1 MEKQRENGADMERE
15 EEALTR
21 SMVRETL
28 AEPAKTA
35 RLWRLAREL
44 RRAMRTLRR
53 SYRRAVQCGK
63 TAADEWLGDNYHLC
77 CVKAKAPSPPCAT
90 PTGQPCADGEPV
102 TYRLFRRMLKEQ
114 GLPGAEEIRR
124 LLDMADEE
132 RPLTVFEL
140 AQLPLCLKAALVML
154 AADACGAEPEQ
165 GEPVDECR
173 GHWPA
178 PDGGAG
184 FCRHG
189 GGAQCGGEA
198 ADRGS
203 GRPVYPHGRGHPG
216 RLSPGGGSQGHPPG
230 DRGRGGCRRR
240 GGAAA
245 TAPEGRKRH
254 VGHWLLDE
262 DRRPAGAWAGRPG
275 LHPGAASAGRG
286 FPGRAY
292 RQPLGHPAALF
303 PAVGAAAPRGGAR
316 RPHGPQAPP
325 PAPHGFGR
333 GRAGGGTDPHYCIH
347 PSAHGPTAP
356 AR

>member
-63 TAADEWLGDNYHLC
+63 TAADEWLGDNYHLLLREGEG
-77 CVKAKAPSPPCAT
+77 ALSALRHADR
-90 PTGQPCADGEPV
+90 QPCADGEPV

-165 GEPVDECR
+165 GERWMSAAVT
-173 GHWPA
+173 GPA

-184 FCRHG
+184 FCRRRRST
-189 GGAQCGGEA
+189 CGGELLTGDPPA
-198 ADRGS
+198 CIPA
-203 GRPVYPHGRGHPG
+203 GRGHPATNAG
-216 RLSPGGGSQGHPPG
+216 RWLSGIPQETGEG
-230 DRGRGGCRRR
+230 
-240 GGAAA
+240 GGAA
-245 TAPEGRKRH
+245 R
-254 VGHWLLDE
+254 
-262 DRRPAGAWAGRPG
+262 
-275 LHPGAASAGRG
+275 
-286 FPGRAY
+286 
-292 RQPLGHPAALF
+292 
-303 PAVGAAAPRGGAR
+303 
-316 RPHGPQAPP
+316 
-325 PAPHGFGR
+325 
-333 GRAGGGTDPHYCIH
+333 
-347 PSAHGPTAP
+347 
-356 AR
+356 

>member
-21 SMVRETL
+21 SLVRETL

-63 TAADEWLGDNYHLC
+63 TAADEWLGDNYHLLLREGEG
-77 CVKAKAPSPPCAT
+77 ALSALRHADR
-90 PTGQPCADGEPV
+90 QPCADGEPV

-154 AADACGAEPEQ
+154 AADACGAEPDQ
-165 GEPVDECR
+165 GERWMSAAVTGLRQMAELDFVAMAEEHSVVEKLLTGDPAGLYTRMDEDTR
-173 GHWPA
+173 ADYRRAVALKAIRQEIGE
-178 PDGGAG
+178 GAV
-184 FCRHG
+184 
-189 GGAQCGGEA
+189 A
-198 ADRGS
+198 AAA
-203 GRPVYPHGRGHPG
+203 VE
-216 RLSPGGGSQGHPPG
+216 
-230 DRGRGGCRRR
+230 
-240 GGAAA
+240 AAA
-245 TAPEGRKRH
+245 TAAEGRKSH

-262 DRRPAGAWAGRPG
+262 DRRPAGR
-275 LHPGAASAGRG
+275 
-286 FPGRAY
+286 
-292 RQPLGHPAALF
+292 
-303 PAVGAAAPRGGAR
+303 VD
-316 RPHGPQAPP
+316 GPPW
-325 PAPHGFGR
+325 PAPWCC
-333 GRAGGGTDPHYCIH
+333 PC
-347 PSAHGPTAP
+347 
-356 AR
+356 